1 MSLRVTAT
9 DAAGNAGTATKTI
22 KVTPAAKK
30 PKR

>member
-9 DAAGNAGTATKTI
+9 DASGNTGAATKTI
-22 KVTPAAKK
+22 KVKPAAKK